1 LQRILIIQT
10 AFLGDVILAS
20 PVWVNLHKQFPK
32 AQIDVVVKKG
42 NESLLAAHPFLHQ
55 VFVFDK
61 NQKVKHLWNLGKTLR
76 SEQYDLIINLQRF
89 ASSGILTILARGKES
104 RGFEKNPLSFL
115 YTKKFK
121 HEMKPNWHEV
131 DRNLSLIS
139 DLVPAPI
146 RRPQLFPSKEDL
158 NSVQIY
164 QDVPYYCL
172 APTSVW
178 FTKQAPLEIWLKLI
192 DRLAATNAQIYLL
205 GAPSDRAY
213 LDEIVKNTR
222 SAQLVNLAGQ
232 LSLLQSAALMAGAKH
247 NYVNDSGPLHLASAT
262 NAPVSAFFCSTV
274 PAFGFGPLSD
284 YSEMIEVKD
293 LACRPC
299 GIHGHRA
306 CPKGHFKCGE
316 ELDLGLNFN
325 EHFSP

>member
-1 LQRILIIQT
+1 MNLDRILVIQT
-10 AFLGDVILAS
+10 AFLGDVILAT
-20 PVWVNLHKQFPK
+20 PIWENIHAAYPH
-32 AQIDVVVKKG
+32 AQIDVVVKKE
-42 NESLLAAHPFLHQ
+42 NESLLIGHPFLHQ
-55 VFVFDK
+55 VFIFDK
-61 NQKVKHLWNLGKTLR
+61 RHKVKNLWNLGKTLR
-76 SEQYDLIINLQRF
+76 SQQYDLVINLQRF
-89 ASSGILTILARGKES
+89 ASSGILTVLARGKET

-115 YTKKFK
+115 FTKKFK

-131 DRNLSLIS
+131 DRNLCLIS
-139 DLVPAPI
+139 DLVAAPI

-178 FTKQAPLEIWLKLI
+178 FTKQAPLEIWFKLI
-192 DRLAATNAQIYLL
+192 DKLAATNAQIYLL

-222 SAQLVNLAGQ
+222 STQVINLAGQ

-274 PAFGFGPLSD
+274 PEFGFGPLS
-284 YSEMIEVKD
+284 ENATIIEVKNLD
-293 LACRPC
+293 CRPC
-299 GIHGHRA
+299 GLHGHKV
-306 CPKGHFKCGE
+306 CPKGHFKCGK
-316 ELDLGLNFN
+316 DLKI
-325 EHFSP
+325 

>member
-1 LQRILIIQT
+1 MQRILIIQT

-20 PVWVNLHKQFPK
+20 PVWENLHRQFPK

-42 NESLLAAHPFLHQ
+42 NESLLAAHPFLRQ

-61 NQKVKHLWNLGKTLR
+61 SQKVKNLWNLGKTLR
-76 SEQYDLIINLQRF
+76 SEQYDLVINLQRF
-89 ASSGILTILARGKES
+89 ASSGILTVLARGKES

-115 YTKKFK
+115 YTKQFK

-131 DRNLSLIS
+131 DRNLQLIS

-146 RRPQLFPSKEDL
+146 RRPQLFPSQEDL
-158 NSVQIY
+158 NAIQIY
-164 QDVPYYCL
+164 QEVPYYCL

-178 FTKQAPLEIWLKLI
+178 FTKQAPQEIWLALIEKLSQTK
-192 DRLAATNAQIYLL
+192 DQIFLL

-222 SAQLVNLAGQ
+222 SSQVINLAGK
-232 LSLLQSAALMAGAKH
+232 LTLLQSAALMAGAQH

-274 PAFGFGPLSD
+274 PEFGFGPLSD
-284 YSEMIEVKD
+284 QSSIIEVKD
-293 LACRPC
+293 LDCRPC
-299 GIHGHRA
+299 GLHGHQS
-306 CPKGHFKCGE
+306 CPMGHFRCGAA
-316 ELDLGLNFN
+316 LKI
-325 EHFSP
+325 S

>member
-1 LQRILIIQT
+1 MNLDRILVIQT
-10 AFLGDVILAS
+10 AFLGDVILAT
-20 PVWVNLHKQFPK
+20 PIWENIHAAYPH
-32 AQIDVVVKKG
+32 AQIDVVVKKE
-42 NESLLAAHPFLHQ
+42 NESLLIGHPFLHQ
-55 VFVFDK
+55 VFIFDK
-61 NQKVKHLWNLGKTLR
+61 RHKVKNLWNLGKTLR
-76 SEQYDLIINLQRF
+76 SHQYDLVINLQRF
-89 ASSGILTILARGKES
+89 ASSGILTMLARGKES
-104 RGFEKNPLSFL
+104 RGFQKNPLSFFFSKR
-115 YTKKFK
+115 YS

-131 DRNLSLIS
+131 DRNLCLIS
-139 DLVPAPI
+139 DLVAAPI

-178 FTKQAPLEIWLKLI
+178 FTKQAPLEIWFKLI
-192 DRLAATNAQIYLL
+192 DKLAATNAQIYLL

-222 SAQLVNLAGQ
+222 STQVINLAGQ
-232 LSLLQSAALMAGAKH
+232 LPLLQSAALMAGAKH

-274 PAFGFGPLSD
+274 PEFGFGPLSD

-293 LACRPC
+293 LDCRPC

-306 CPKGHFKCGE
+306 CPKGHFKCGK
-316 ELDLGLNFN
+316 DLKF
-325 EHFSP
+325 

>member
-1 LQRILIIQT
+1 MRHPYPIDLQRILIIQT

-20 PVWVNLHKQFPK
+20 PVWENLHKQFPT

-42 NESLLAAHPFLHQ
+42 NESLLTAHPFLRQ

-61 NQKVKHLWNLGKTLR
+61 SQKVKHLWNLGKTLR
-76 SEQYDLIINLQRF
+76 SEQYDLVINLQRF
-89 ASSGILTILARGKES
+89 ASSGMLTILAKGKES

-131 DRNLSLIS
+131 DRNLQLIS

-146 RRPQLFPSKEDL
+146 LRPQLFPSQEDL
-158 NSVQIY
+158 NAIQIY
-164 QDVPYYCL
+164 QEVPYYCL

-178 FTKQAPLEIWLKLI
+178 FTKQAPQEIWLALI
-192 DRLAATNAQIYLL
+192 DKLSTTNTIIYLL

-213 LDEIVKNTR
+213 LDEIVQNTR
-222 SAQLVNLAGQ
+222 SLQVINLAGN
-232 LSLLQSAALMAGAKH
+232 LTLLQSAALMAGAQH

-262 NAPVSAFFCSTV
+262 NAPVSAFFCSTI
-274 PAFGFGPLSD
+274 PEFGFGPLSD
-284 YSEMIEVKD
+284 QSSIIEVKD
-293 LACRPC
+293 LHCRPC
-299 GIHGHRA
+299 GLHGHQS
-306 CPKGHFKCGE
+306 CPMGHFRCGE
-316 ELDLGLNFN
+316 ALKI
-325 EHFSP
+325 S